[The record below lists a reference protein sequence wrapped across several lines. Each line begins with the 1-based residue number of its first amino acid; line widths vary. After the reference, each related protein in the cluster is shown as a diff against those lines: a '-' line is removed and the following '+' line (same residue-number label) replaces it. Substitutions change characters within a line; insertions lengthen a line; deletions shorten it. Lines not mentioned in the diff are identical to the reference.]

1 MNIDSLILGI
11 NPCIAGMNYHDPSVC
26 LFDSDKIIFA
36 IEEERLNRIRH
47 SSGMFP
53 TLAVEEC
60 KRIAE
65 RMKRPISDIAVS
77 FDPSLCRYRNLNSTS
92 ALPNKFDERTRMAL
106 LIKRASGIYDAKVS
120 FYPHHKAHAASSA
133 NMIMAESTMCVVFD
147 GTGELSAA
155 SVWEVENNQI
165 FLVDSVEMPNSL
177 GYFYAAATAYL
188 GFRPWGEEGKLMALA
203 PYGRRD
209 DSIMHQLSSFF
220 DLDTEGS
227 YDVSS
232 IIGPC
237 LHDGFALDTKKVI
250 ASFEQIFQH
259 PHRQMES
266 PILSWYKNFAFCI
279 QDCVEKAVLF
289 YIEKW
294 RRKKNP
300 TQICCAGGLF
310 MNCKMNGFLRAS
322 LAPVNF
328 FVQPVAGDAGTSIG
342 AAILCAQEKT
352 SKKTIIQLQE
362 LSLGLDYSECQIE
375 EALNVT
381 QVRYYKSNSIPQE
394 CAQMLKDGKIVAW
407 FQGKNEL
414 GCRALG
420 HRSILAAPTPYSMSD
435 NINNRIK
442 HREEWRPFACSM
454 MEEFAE
460 KILVGYNSSNR
471 PAYMIEAFPIN
482 TQWYACME
490 AVVHRADNTTRPQV
504 ICKDKCNELYYE
516 LLKKFYELTGYPM
529 VLNTSLNDKG
539 QPIIQ
544 TPKEAVDFLINH
556 DIDYLIIGNIV
567 AHKNN

>member
-1 MNIDSLILGI
+1 MNTEGLILGI

-26 LFDSDKIIFA
+26 LIDSDNIIFA
-36 IEEERLNRIRH
+36 IEEERLNRKRH

-53 TLAVEEC
+53 TLAVDEC
-60 KRIAE
+60 KRIADQLG
-65 RMKRPISDIAVS
+65 RPISDIAVG
-77 FDPSLCRYRNLNSTS
+77 FDPSLCQSRNLRSQSTS
-92 ALPNKFDERTRMAL
+92 PNRFDERTRMAL
-106 LIKRASGIYDAKVS
+106 LIKRASGIHDAKVS

-133 NMIMAESTMCVVFD
+133 NMITAESTMCVVFD

-155 SVWEVENNQI
+155 SIWEVKDNQI

-177 GYFYAAATAYL
+177 GYFYAAATAFL

-203 PYGRRD
+203 PYGKND
-209 DSIMHQLSSFF
+209 NSIMHQLSPYFNI
-220 DLDTEGS
+220 DTEES

-232 IIGPC
+232 IVGPC
-237 LHDGFALDTKKVI
+237 LHDGFALDTEKAI
-250 ASFEQIFQH
+250 AYLERIFQH
-259 PHRQMES
+259 PRRQKES
-266 PILSWYKNFAFCI
+266 PMLPWHKNFAFCI
-279 QDCVEKAVLF
+279 QDCVEKAVLC

-294 RRKKNP
+294 RKKKNP

-310 MNCKMNGFLRAS
+310 MNCKMNGFLRAR
-322 LAPVNF
+322 LAPTNF
-328 FVQPVAGDAGTSIG
+328 SVQPVAGDAGTSIG

-352 SKKTIIQLQE
+352 NKKTIIQLQE
-362 LSLGLDYSECQIE
+362 LSLGLDYDECQIE
-375 EALNVT
+375 EALDDPS
-381 QVRYYKSNSIPQE
+381 VRYYRSNNIPQE

-420 HRSILAAPTPYSMSD
+420 HRSILAAPTPYSVSV

-454 MEEFAE
+454 MEEYAA
-460 KILVGYNSSNR
+460 KILVGYNASNR
-471 PAYMIEAFPIN
+471 PAYMIEAFPVN

-490 AVVHRADNTTRPQV
+490 AVIHRADNTTRPQV
-504 ICKDKCNELYYE
+504 VHNDENNGLYYE
-516 LLKKFYELTGYPM
+516 MIKCFYELTGYPM

-544 TPKEAVDFLINH
+544 TPNEAVDFLINH
-556 DIDYLIIGNIV
+556 DIDYLIIGSFV
-567 AHKNN
+567 ASKNK